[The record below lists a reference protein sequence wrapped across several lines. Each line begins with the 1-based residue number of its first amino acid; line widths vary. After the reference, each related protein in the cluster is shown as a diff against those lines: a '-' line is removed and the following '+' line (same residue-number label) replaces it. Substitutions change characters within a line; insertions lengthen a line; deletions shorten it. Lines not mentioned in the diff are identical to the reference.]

1 MNLRKFASNSS
12 DLNKFFEAE
21 EDEKVPQIQKLLG
34 LQWNT
39 SEDKLSL
46 TLPQKPP
53 KEGMWTKRKILKEV
67 ASIYD
72 PLGFLTPFQIT
83 NLEDSYG
90 SRCILS
96 S

>member
-1 MNLRKFASNSS
+1 MEAIGIMDDPDQQDDDVCLQFFNNTITYNEK
-12 DLNKFFEAE
+12 DKHLNKFFEAE

-53 KEGMWTKRKILKEV
+53 KEDHKFGRQLWI
-67 ASIYD
+67 
-72 PLGFLTPFQIT
+72 
-83 NLEDSYG
+83 
-90 SRCILS
+90 
-96 S
+96 